1 MVSKDVGKL
10 LFISLPFLKA
20 HFLYP
25 APPIYRR
32 RAVAHLSTTGDAD
45 IVFPYHQNTRLRISI
60 SIPSEPRTKIWTFD
74 SPTVDD
80 SKNLDNHLKVA
91 QIEAVDQEIFALLV
105 QEAGKL
111 PTASARVSERLIA
124 IDAAQ
129 GLDLTFELVE

>member
-1 MVSKDVGKL
+1 MYANC
-10 LFISLPFLKA
+10 FHISLL
-20 HFLYP
+20 LLIVDLLNP

-32 RAVAHLSTTGDAD
+32 RAVAHLSTTGDVD

-60 SIPSEPRTKIWTFD
+60 SLHSESSAKIWTFD
-74 SPTVDD
+74 SPTIDD
-80 SKNLDNHLKVA
+80 ATKNLDSRLKVA
-91 QIEAVDQEIFALLV
+91 QTEAVDQEIFSLLV

-124 IDAAQ
+124 IDAAE

>member
-1 MVSKDVGKL
+1 MYANC
-10 LFISLPFLKA
+10 FHISLL
-20 HFLYP
+20 LLIVDLLNP

-60 SIPSEPRTKIWTFD
+60 SLHSESSAKLWTFD
-74 SPTVDD
+74 SPTIDD
-80 SKNLDNHLKVA
+80 ATKNLDSRLKVA
-91 QIEAVDQEIFALLV
+91 QTEAVDQEIFSLLV

-124 IDAAQ
+124 IDAAE

>member
-1 MVSKDVGKL
+1 MYANC
-10 LFISLPFLKA
+10 FHISLL
-20 HFLYP
+20 LLIVDLLNP

-60 SIPSEPRTKIWTFD
+60 SLHSESSAKIWTFD
-74 SPTVDD
+74 SPTIDD
-80 SKNLDNHLKVA
+80 ATKNLDSRLKVA
-91 QIEAVDQEIFALLV
+91 QTEAVDQEIFSLLV

-124 IDAAQ
+124 IDAAE